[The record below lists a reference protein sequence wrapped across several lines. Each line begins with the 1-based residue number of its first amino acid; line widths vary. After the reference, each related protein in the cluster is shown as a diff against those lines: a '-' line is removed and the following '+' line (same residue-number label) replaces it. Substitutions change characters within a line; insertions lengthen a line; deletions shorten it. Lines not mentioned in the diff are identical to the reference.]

1 MSGIPRKRASLCC
14 TECNRRKVSCNKVIP
29 CQRCIDAGMR
39 ESCMRAGQ
47 RQTAP
52 QLCRVQVNR
61 CLSVPDK
68 GSPATV
74 SEHEEVTNAATILE
88 FLAWG
93 RRKEVT
99 YATQL
104 PPVEEPTTCVDEK
117 LYGGNGASPV
127 VHEDSEEDI
136 SPEILQLLLP
146 DQRLVVSLVDYHL
159 ESLLWYHA
167 SFHGPSFRR
176 QLKVFFDHHRG
187 QIQHP
192 HVDLQ
197 WVAVL
202 FAVLCGSICC
212 GSKSALSRWGIH
224 ESEQELLSRK
234 WHHAVVTCLNQARY
248 MARPSIRS
256 CEAIATLTICA
267 HILGYSNQQAVL
279 LASAVRIAQS
289 LGLHRLDDTSP
300 KTVDRETGR
309 RVWTQLCS
317 QDWFSIP
324 FSECYLVNPIYS
336 RTLQAVNCDDITLE
350 PLPDE
355 IPTVTSY
362 CSYLHR
368 IAALMPQLQDAIT
381 TSNTSYTRYEQ
392 VLKFDKKMRTLA
404 SEERPGFLYNVPLTP
419 SWPKWVAWAR
429 SAAAISSAHK
439 IIMIHR
445 SFLTMSFT
453 NSAFA
458 FTRRTCIA
466 ASKTILREMPR
477 LAKDDTP
484 VLWIFHA
491 FVVAASITLGLD
503 ALHRDANDSA
513 CTEHCLLIE
522 ESVKL
527 LKTAHNSKIASRGV
541 MILSDLLALEKRTR
555 SERGATSNNKRKA
568 NDIAGSQRSKRHY
581 SIDMRDV
588 VRDFQRGLSPVQNR
602 KDVTMPATA
611 VESVAPEAPAAPDSH
626 WTYELPTGHSS
637 FEDIIDDSFFG
648 ADETLANFHPN
659 YMSLEATAFLTSKRV
674 SCGVSSGKFVVIA
687 KSARGPIP
695 SDLALFAIPSIL
707 SLAASMCDAD
717 RLTPRR
723 LRPATLSGFVAA

>member
-29 CQRCIDAGMR
+29 CQRCIGAGMR
-39 ESCMRAGQ
+39 ESCTRTGQ
-47 RQTAP
+47 ARRVQPETHHSKTSTTP
-52 QLCRVQVNR
+52 QLFQVQANSS
-61 CLSVPDK
+61 LSLPDK
-68 GSPATV
+68 SSPVTAGL
-74 SEHEEVTNAATILE
+74 SEHDEVTNAATILE

-104 PPVEEPTTCVDEK
+104 TPVEEPTTYFDDR
-117 LYGGNGASPV
+117 LYGDTGVSPM

-146 DQRLVVSLVDYHL
+146 DQQLVMSLVDYHL
-159 ESLLWYHA
+159 EFLLWYHG

-176 QLKVFFDHHRG
+176 QLSEFFEHHRG
-187 QIQHP
+187 QIQQP
-192 HVDLQ
+192 DVDMQ

-212 GSKSALSRWGIH
+212 GSKSALSCWGFH
-224 ESEQELLSRK
+224 ETEQELLSRK

-267 HILGYSNQQAVL
+267 HMLGCSNQQAVL

-336 RTLQAVNCDDITLE
+336 RTLQAVNCDDVTLE
-350 PLPDE
+350 LLPEDV
-355 IPTVTSY
+355 PTVTSY
-362 CSYLHR
+362 CTYLHR

-381 TSNTSYTRYEQ
+381 ISNTSYTKYEQ
-392 VLKFDKKMRTLA
+392 VMKFDKKMRTLA
-404 SEERPGFLYNVPLTP
+404 SEERPGFLCNVPLAP
-419 SWPKWVAWAR
+419 FWPKWVTWAR

-453 NSAFA
+453 NPAFA

-466 ASKTILREMPR
+466 ASKTILKEMPR
-477 LAKDDTP
+477 LATDDTP
-484 VLWIFHA
+484 VLWISHA
-491 FVVAASITLGLD
+491 FVVAAGITLGLD
-503 ALHRDANDSA
+503 ALHRDSNDSA

-522 ESVKL
+522 DSVRL

-541 MILSDLLALEKRTR
+541 RILSDLLALEKRTR
-555 SERGATSNNKRKA
+555 SERVAASNNKRKA
-568 NDIAGSQRSKRHY
+568 DETVGVQRSKRHH

-588 VRDFQRGLSPVQNR
+588 VREFQRGLSPLQSR
-602 KDVTMPATA
+602 KGATMPATA
-611 VESVAPEAPAAPDSH
+611 VESVSPEATASVADSIRTFEFSTMH
-626 WTYELPTGHSS
+626 TS
-637 FEDIIDDSFFG
+637 FEETIGDDFIG
-648 ADETLANFHPN
+648 ADETLANFHSN
-659 YMSLEATAFLTSKRV
+659 YMSHGNDAFGNLLTMAQTYGNS
-674 SCGVSSGKFVVIA
+674 
-687 KSARGPIP
+687 
-695 SDLALFAIPSIL
+695 
-707 SLAASMCDAD
+707 
-717 RLTPRR
+717 
-723 LRPATLSGFVAA
+723 

>member
-1 MSGIPRKRASLCC
+1 
-14 TECNRRKVSCNKVIP
+14 
-29 CQRCIDAGMR
+29 
-39 ESCMRAGQ
+39 MRAGQ
-47 RQTAP
+47 PQKLQPDTHRSKASTAP
-52 QLCRVQVNR
+52 QLSQVQVNSS
-61 CLSVPDK
+61 LSLPDK
-68 GSPATV
+68 GSPVTAGL
-74 SEHEEVTNAATILE
+74 SEHDEVTNAATILE

-104 PPVEEPTTCVDEK
+104 TPVEEPTTYFDDK
-117 LYGGNGASPV
+117 LYGDNGVSSV

-146 DQRLVVSLVDYHL
+146 DQQLVTSLVDYHL
-159 ESLLWYHA
+159 ESLLWYHG
-167 SFHGPSFRR
+167 SFHGPSFRS
-176 QLKVFFDHHRG
+176 QLNEFFGHYRG
-187 QIQHP
+187 QIQQSD
-192 HVDLQ
+192 VDMQ

-212 GSKSALSRWGIH
+212 GSKSALSRWGFH
-224 ESEQELLSRK
+224 QNEQELLSRK

-248 MARPSIRS
+248 MARLSIRS

-267 HILGYSNQQAVL
+267 HMLGFSNQQAVL

-289 LGLHRLDDTSP
+289 LELHRLDDTSL

-336 RTLQAVNCDDITLE
+336 CTLQAVNCDDVTLE

-355 IPTVTSY
+355 RPTVTSY
-362 CSYLHR
+362 CTYLHR

-381 TSNTSYTRYEQ
+381 ISNTSYTKYEQ
-392 VLKFDKKMRTLA
+392 VMKFDKKMRTLA
-404 SEERPGFLYNVPLTP
+404 SEERPGFLCNVPVAS
-419 SWPKWVAWAR
+419 SWPKWVTWAR

-466 ASKTILREMPR
+466 ASKTILKEMPR
-477 LAKDDTP
+477 LATDDTP

-491 FVVAASITLGLD
+491 FVVAAGITLGLD
-503 ALHRDANDSA
+503 ALHRDAHEPI
-513 CTEHCLLIE
+513 CFEHCLLIE
-522 ESVKL
+522 DSVRL
-527 LKTAHNSKIASRGV
+527 LKTAKNSKIASRGV
-541 MILSDLLALEKRTR
+541 RILSDLLALEKRTR
-555 SERGATSNNKRKA
+555 LERSATSNNKRKA
-568 NDIAGSQRSKRHY
+568 DEVVGLQRTKRHH

-588 VRDFQRGLSPVQNR
+588 VRDFQRGLSPVQSR
-602 KDVTMPATA
+602 KDAPVPATA
-611 VESVAPEAPAAPDSH
+611 VESVLPEAPMSTNSH
-626 WTYELPTGHSS
+626 ETYDHPTFHGSY
-637 FEDIIDDSFFG
+637 EDTIGDGFFS
-648 ADETLANFHPN
+648 ADETLANFHSD
-659 YMSLEATAFLTSKRV
+659 YMSHGNDAFGNLLT
-674 SCGVSSGKFVVIA
+674 
-687 KSARGPIP
+687 
-695 SDLALFAIPSIL
+695 LAQTNGNS
-707 SLAASMCDAD
+707 
-717 RLTPRR
+717 
-723 LRPATLSGFVAA
+723 